1 MTDRPDRDPDPGPS
15 TRRLWLIV
23 YPFVFLAVW
32 INLWMAGLLGPAI
45 GLPAISPRLSLILAP
60 FLSVPAT
67 VFAVR
72 WVRGLLDQAR

>member
-1 MTDRPDRDPDPGPS
+1 MGTSGRHPGAARRPAIGVEAFAESLDACWPLHP
-15 TRRLWLIV
+15 
-23 YPFVFLAVW
+23 A
-32 INLWMAGLLGPAI
+32 MAGLLGPAI